1 VPASENVVE
10 NCARGCNVPEF
21 HPDPS
26 DVVVCAVESV
36 FVQVTIVP
44 TGTSSWDGLN
54 ARLPSVDAP
63 TGIVIAV
70 DEPTGAGDG
79 DGVGT
84 GDGAEYPP
92 PHALASSAIADTNT
106 RRGVNIVP
114 LIQSLASLARIP
126 AQTCGTLQAVSPFIY
141 LGCWL

>member
-36 FVQVTIVP
+36 FVQVTVVP

-92 PHALASSAIADTNT
+92 PHALATSTTADTNK

-114 LIQSLASLARIP
+114 LIQSLASTGANSRASVP
-126 AQTCGTLQAVSPFIY
+126 HVQAVSPFI
-141 LGCWL
+141 